1 MMKMWEIK
9 KEGFFFRAVN
19 GNYKSGIFTSAS
31 QAGKFIEIKDGK
43 IAHKEAFEKF
53 SNYSD

>member
-1 MMKMWEIK
+1 MWEIK